1 MKFPRPRLLGPGE
14 ARATWVG
21 FAFLAAFF
29 AGQAVLEAARDTLF
43 LSKVPAA
50 HLPWMYIIIAVLSFM
65 VARGEERLGRRM
77 DSADALVI
85 WVAIAALGTGGLA
98 LVGQQVAGVYATYVW
113 SALVTSLVVARFW
126 ALLGGLYSITEAK
139 RLYGLIGAGSVIG
152 AIVGSGLAS
161 LAAYL
166 APPETLLLLAAA
178 LFVGAAVAANT
189 LRAAIGPSA
198 QLGPAPAPVRLL
210 RAIALFRRDGYP
222 QRVVVMLVLAAAG
235 LTFADYAFKS
245 VVVERVPREQLG
257 VFFGGLG
264 LVCNSLS
271 LVVQVLIGPRL
282 IASLGVC
289 GALVVL
295 PVVLAGGGVGLAI
308 GLGVGAAVGIRVS
321 DGALRYS
328 LHRTAAELLFVP
340 MSSGL
345 RGAMKVLDTLGQRVG
360 QAAASIG
367 LLLLA
372 SLGAPGWVVSVC
384 LVAFALTWAVAALE
398 LRRYYLDVFRSDLRT
413 GRLGDSV
420 ALRGLDQA
428 ALETLISV
436 LDSGDDAEVLAALA
450 ILSRENKAHLVPGLI
465 LYHPSLEVM
474 WTAASLFVRTGRRSI
489 VPILDR
495 LTRDLS
501 EDRRSIAIITRV
513 MLADERGALEA
524 LLEAEPSPELRQLLR
539 FFLVRHGVGG
549 IEDARKIVA
558 EVLVSPHPRVRIW
571 MAAAIAIDPSPTHDE
586 ALLAIAAEDSPSL
599 RQAIPGLLALK
610 GTPASLSALI
620 ALLGDERA
628 REASIRA
635 LVARGEAGLSAL
647 LGALQDDGRERG
659 VAWHVPRALTHFPSQ
674 VVVPALLERMRSA
687 PDGMVRFRCLRAI
700 ERVLA
705 LDPTAEIDRQ
715 VLAEEAKKTVARA
728 VWCLSRRALLQGG
741 ATAEVWRDTEAHRLV
756 LALLE
761 DKERHALDRALRLL
775 GLLHRGGDYTDV
787 RRGLASDTPRVR
799 ASAVELLGL
808 LLPAELK
815 APMLALVARSPD
827 AERLEATLETFPTT
841 TPDYAGVLEELI
853 HSGDRN
859 LSDLAA
865 FHREEL
871 SAVARRTAPAREAS

>member
-1 MKFPRPRLLGPGE
+1 M
-14 ARATWVG
+14 
-21 FAFLAAFF
+21 AAFF

-50 HLPWMYIIIAVLSFM
+50 HLPWMYIVIAVLSFM

-77 DSADALVI
+77 DSADALLI
-85 WVAIAALGTGGLA
+85 WVGIAGLGTGLLA
-98 LVGQQVAGVYATYVW
+98 VWVGGQEAPGQPFAGVYATYVW

-139 RLYGLIGAGSVIG
+139 RLYGLIGAGSVVG
-152 AIVGSGLAS
+152 AIFGSGLAS
-161 LAAYL
+161 LTALL
-166 APPETLLLLAAA
+166 APPEALLLLATA
-178 LFVGAAVAANT
+178 LFTVAVGVANT
-189 LRAAIGPSA
+189 LRGVIGRSA
-198 QLGPAPAPVRLL
+198 QLGPAPPPVRLF
-210 RAIALFRRDGYP
+210 RAIALFQRDGYP

-235 LTFADYAFKS
+235 LTFADFAFKS
-245 VVVERVPREQLG
+245 VVVERVPKEQLG
-257 VFFGGLG
+257 VFFGVLG

-295 PVVLAGGGVGLAI
+295 PMVLAGGGLGLAL

-340 MSSGL
+340 MSSAL

-360 QAAASIG
+360 QAFASIG

-372 SLGAPGWVVSVC
+372 SLGAPAWVVTVG
-384 LVAFALTWAVAALE
+384 LVAFALAWAVAALE
-398 LRRYYLDVFRSDLRT
+398 LRRYYLDVFRTDLRT

-474 WTAASLFVRTGRRSI
+474 WNAASLFVRTERRSI

-495 LTRDLS
+495 LARDPS
-501 EDRRSIAIITRV
+501 EDRRAIAIITRV
-513 MLADERGALEA
+513 MLADQREVLQA
-524 LLEAEPSPELRQLLR
+524 LLEAETSPELRQLLR

-549 IEDARKIVA
+549 IEDARRIVA

-586 ALLAIAAEDSPSL
+586 ALLALAAEDSPPL

-620 ALLGDERA
+620 TLLGDERA
-628 REASIRA
+628 REGSIRA
-635 LVARGEAGLSAL
+635 LVARGEGGLLAL
-647 LGALQDDGRERG
+647 LEALRDDRRTRA
-659 VAWHVPRALTHFPSQ
+659 VAWHVPRALTHFPPR

-687 PDGMVRFRCLRAI
+687 PDGMVRFRCLRAL
-700 ERVLA
+700 ERVVA
-705 LDPTAEIDRQ
+705 LDPTAELDRR
-715 VLAEEAKKTVARA
+715 VLAEETKKTVARA
-728 VWCLSRRALLQGG
+728 VWCLSRRVLLQAG
-741 ATAEVWRDTEAHRLV
+741 ATAEPWRATEAYRLV

-775 GLLHRGGDYTDV
+775 GLLQRGADFTDV
-787 RRGLASDTPRVR
+787 RRGLASETPRVR
-799 ASAVELLGL
+799 ASAVELLGF

-815 APMLALVARSPD
+815 APMLALVGTLPD
-827 AERLEATLETFPTT
+827 AERLEATAETFPTRT
-841 TPDYAGVLEELI
+841 LDYGGVLEELI
-853 HSGDRN
+853 HSGDPN
-859 LSDLAA
+859 LTDLAL

-871 SAVARRTAPAREAS
+871 TAPATELAPTWEASGC